1 MMFGVYTTMPTTSSL
16 RGSPLKGHGSNS
28 MEASSSTVHA
38 PSAMIRRLSSF
49 AKSSST
55 AISTVEA
62 LKLQHAEELAIVNE
76 EHARQMSEMQHELDR
91 CREEIDAL
99 RAMSEEHCDT
109 LMPLGDPSKSLKFV
123 KNTGHKSRKLLVANN
138 NNSSSNATIRDK
150 SVISQVAGMKQQHRK
165 DLAKAAE
172 IYARKLHALKKDVE
186 KYKKE
191 AETAQQQ
198 SSTCVIDDGSASRE
212 ECNDVDGINVKT
224 GVAQHDKENN
234 MSGSSRASKKCTHD
248 SKLIKQG
255 QQNEDIINHTSRNTT
270 ASKDTVT
277 NENLIELLNDPY
289 ERLFLDDYQY
299 EQDQGYEEIFKYQDT
314 QSDSTICD
322 LCQEMI
328 KFMDDARAKSL
339 SPPTTE
345 I

>member
-1 MMFGVYTTMPTTSSL
+1 
-16 RGSPLKGHGSNS
+16 
-28 MEASSSTVHA
+28 
-38 PSAMIRRLSSF
+38 MIRRFSF

-123 KNTGHKSRKLLVANN
+123 KNTGHKSRKLVANN

-191 AETAQQQ
+191 VEMVQQQ
-198 SSTCVIDDGSASRE
+198 SSTSVIDDGPPSRE
-212 ECNDVDGINVKT
+212 ECNDVDGVNVKT

-234 MSGSSRASKKCTHD
+234 MSISSSKRASKKCTHD

-255 QQNEDIINHTSRNTT
+255 QESIQQNEDIINHTSRNTT

>member
-1 MMFGVYTTMPTTSSL
+1 
-16 RGSPLKGHGSNS
+16 
-28 MEASSSTVHA
+28 
-38 PSAMIRRLSSF
+38 
-49 AKSSST
+49 
-55 AISTVEA
+55 
-62 LKLQHAEELAIVNE
+62 
-76 EHARQMSEMQHELDR
+76 
-91 CREEIDAL
+91 
-99 RAMSEEHCDT
+99 
-109 LMPLGDPSKSLKFV
+109 
-123 KNTGHKSRKLLVANN
+123 
-138 NNSSSNATIRDK
+138 
-150 SVISQVAGMKQQHRK
+150 MKQQHRK

-191 AETAQQQ
+191 VEMVQQQ
-198 SSTCVIDDGSASRE
+198 SSTSVVIDDGPPSRE
-212 ECNDVDGINVKT
+212 ECNDVDGVNVKT

-234 MSGSSRASKKCTHD
+234 MSGSSSQRASKKCTHH

-255 QQNEDIINHTSRNTT
+255 RESIQEKEDIINENHTSRNTT
-270 ASKDTVT
+270 TSQDNGT

-328 KFMDDARAKSL
+328 KFMDDVRAKSL